1 MPVTLRKKKVYA
13 GMNASSQ
20 TARLR
25 PNTERWLQELT
36 KDLPPDLIDP
46 RELEDPPK
54 DLPKDP
60 FRKRVQSISQPQY
73 DLDNT
78 VDTPLSPVDADFLD
92 GATEEQPPLPR
103 AWRKS
108 KRRPSALARAPKS
121 NAAAKSNESDGF
133 DEPSGYFVKYD
144 ELDDLK
150 SDEIP
155 PQAGKWTDGESLRSP
170 QENHRLRL
178 LKKAASERLRRARIK
193 KAAQAYTELR
203 F

>member
-1 MPVTLRKKKVYA
+1 M
-13 GMNASSQ
+13 
-20 TARLR
+20 
-25 PNTERWLQELT
+25 
-36 KDLPPDLIDP
+36 IDP

-60 FRKRVQSISQPQY
+60 FRKRVQGISQPQY

-103 AWRKS
+103 ALRKS
-108 KRRPSALARAPKS
+108 KRRPTRRTARAQKS

-133 DEPSGYFVKYD
+133 DEPSGYFAQYD

-170 QENHRLRL
+170 EEERRLRL